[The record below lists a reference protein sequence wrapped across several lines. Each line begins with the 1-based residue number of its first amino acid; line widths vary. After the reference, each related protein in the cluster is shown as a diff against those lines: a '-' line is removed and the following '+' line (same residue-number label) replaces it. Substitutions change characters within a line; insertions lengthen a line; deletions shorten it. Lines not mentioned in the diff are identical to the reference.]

1 MEKEDIKAIFLIIV
15 MLVLMAILA
24 AFGINIYWKLTGN
37 ESTVL
42 EIFEEGFGH
51 IPNNNQEN
59 QNISANNIEFQESS
73 ELDKVEIQVEKKEE
87 LINSNKKYFYNQLN
101 SYSKSIYEK
110 ISNNKENMKS
120 GTYKLEFGETFND
133 LLEQE
138 NGAEFLQDYYQSAV
152 ETYLNDNPD
161 VFYLDPTK
169 MYINIK
175 TIKKVF
181 CTTYDVYIDCG
192 KMPNYLADEFNS
204 KNKILEAEQ
213 KIKNEV
219 DKLLAK
225 IDTGTDYDKILMV
238 HDYLVNN
245 CSFDESL
252 QKNNIYNL
260 YGAIVNKE
268 AVCEGYTK
276 AFKYIM
282 DKIGIECVMII
293 GTATNSEK
301 VTESHAWNYINLNN
315 KWYAIDVTWD
325 DPIVRG
331 HGYLGNDIKYKYFL
345 KGSKVMDK
353 DHFKSGQFTQEG
365 QVYTYPTLS
374 INNY

>member
-1 MEKEDIKAIFLIIV
+1 MA
-15 MLVLMAILA
+15 VLAV
-24 AFGINIYWKLTGN
+24 FGINIYWKLTGN

-42 EIFEEGFGH
+42 EIFEEGFSH
-51 IPNNNQEN
+51 IPNNNQET
-59 QNISANNIEFQESS
+59 QNISENNISTQESS
-73 ELDKVEIQVEKKEE
+73 ELDKVEIPGEKKET
-87 LINSNKKYFYNQLN
+87 ITSNKRYFYNQLN
-101 SYSKSIYEK
+101 SYSKTIYEK
-110 ISNNKENMKS
+110 ILSNKENMKS
-120 GTYKLEFGETFND
+120 GTYRLEFGEAFND
-133 LLEQE
+133 LLDQA
-138 NGAEFLQDYYQSAV
+138 NGAELLQDYYQSAV

-181 CTTYDVYIDCG
+181 YTTYDVYIDCG
-192 KMPNYLADEFNS
+192 KMPNYLSDEFNS
-204 KNKILEAEQ
+204 KNEILEAEE

-219 DKLLAK
+219 DNLVAK
-225 IDTGTDYDKILMV
+225 IDKGTDYDKILMV

-276 AFKYIM
+276 AFKYLM
-282 DKIGIECVMII
+282 DEIGIECIMVI
-293 GTATNSEK
+293 GTATNSEN
-301 VTESHAWNYINLNN
+301 VTESHAWNYINFNN

-331 HGYLGNDIKYKYFL
+331 LGYVGNDVKYKYFL
-345 KGSKVMDK
+345 KGSRVMDK
-353 DHFKSGQFTQEG
+353 DHFKSGQFTKEG

>member
-1 MEKEDIKAIFLIIV
+1 MGKEEIKAIFLILI
-15 MLVLMAILA
+15 LIVLMAILA
-24 AFGINIYWKLTGN
+24 VFGINIYWKLTGN

-42 EIFEEGFGH
+42 EIFEEGFGNLS
-51 IPNNNQEN
+51 NNNIIT
-59 QNISANNIEFQESS
+59 QNILADNGETQVNS
-73 ELDKVEIQVEKKEE
+73 ELDKAEMPETQKETVT
-87 LINSNKKYFYNQLN
+87 SNKRYFYNQLN
-101 SYSKSIYEK
+101 SYSKIIYEK
-110 ISNNKENMKS
+110 LLSNKENMKT
-120 GTYKLEFGETFND
+120 GTYKLQFGESFNN

-138 NGAEFLQDYYQSAV
+138 NGADLLQDYYQSAV

-181 CTTYDVYIDCG
+181 YTTYDVYIDSG
-192 KMPNYLADEFNS
+192 KMSNYLSNEFTS
-204 KNKILEAEQ
+204 KQEIHVAEE

-219 DKLLAK
+219 DKVIKK
-225 IDTGTDYDKILMV
+225 IDGGAEYDKILMI
-238 HDYLVNN
+238 HDYIVNN

-252 QKNNIYNL
+252 QKDNVYNM

-276 AFKYIM
+276 AFKYFM
-282 DKIGIECVMII
+282 DKVGIECVVVI
-293 GTATNSEK
+293 GTATNSENN
-301 VTESHAWNYINLNN
+301 TESHAWNYINLNN

-331 HGYLGNDIKYKYFL
+331 HGFVGNDIKYKYFL
-345 KGSKVMDK
+345 KGSSIMNK
-353 DHFKSGQFTQEG
+353 DHFESGQFTENG

-374 INNY
+374 INDY